1 MTLDMFSTR
10 CYFHFI
16 CSYLVLNVLPI
27 RTETQNSSSTKY
39 HLCQLWNLWPKTVCT
54 MKSEITRNKN
64 SPLSKIQEGAWFGQ
78 LSL

>member
-54 MKSEITRNKN
+54 MKS
-64 SPLSKIQEGAWFGQ
+64 
-78 LSL
+78 